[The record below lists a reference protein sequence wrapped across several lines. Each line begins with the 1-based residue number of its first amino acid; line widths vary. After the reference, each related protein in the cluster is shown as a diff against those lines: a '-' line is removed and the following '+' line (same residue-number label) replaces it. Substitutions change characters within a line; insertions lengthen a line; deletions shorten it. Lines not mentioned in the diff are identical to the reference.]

1 MLRMVR
7 DLLDQ
12 QIIDAQGRKVV
23 RINDVTFERMIEDG
37 ADALWVLEID
47 IGIRSI
53 FRRLLQGV
61 VPPRLVRRLQGR
73 IPPNSIRWEFCNII
87 EPDPQRRLRLN
98 ISNRLLE
105 DMHPADL
112 ADIVEELS
120 PEDRESIFEN
130 IDSEV
135 AADALTEVDPDIQ
148 ASILE
153 SLETETAADIVEEM
167 SPDHAADALS
177 ELGAETSE
185 EILEEM
191 ENAPKTE
198 VRELLEFEEDTAGGM
213 MNTEFVSLH
222 EHATVADALQALKQ
236 NEDLLESLN
245 TMFLVD
251 AHERLKAAV
260 PLARLFLH
268 EGATELG
275 VAGVR
280 QSARSSGD
288 GEAGSGDRDFR
299 QVQPADASGGRRR
312 WETCGRDHG
321 GRRHH
326 RAAAALARVLRDG
339 ELVTGFHQFRDFLP
353 VELALRVK
361 RNPSVV
367 VHVGRLEETR
377 IFEKNSRFALQ
388 DFEGDGGF
396 VLLAVKNAEWLFLE
410 AKKGMSEVGGFD
422 RVGQGEADF
431 SKTRRSFLPRE
442 SLDAAPRVFGH
453 SGQRVGVRA
462 RFDRGV
468 ERHAIDVIEQAL
480 GQAHRGCR
488 FRGERF
494 HVFFDARLEYLV
506 GKDAVDQSDAA
517 ELRAR
522 RWARR

>member
-1 MLRMVR
+1 MAEKFLFLTELLGLKVFDLKGRRIGVVKDAAVVPLVDPVRVDRFLIGGVGSSWLTVRHDQIRSISLEGIHLRDENLTPYHSDEYMLRMVR

-23 RINDVTFERMIEDG
+23 RINDVTFERMIENEC
-37 ADALWVLEID
+37 DALWVLEID

-73 IPPNSIRWEFCNII
+73 IPPNSIRWEYCNII

-105 DMHPADL
+105 HMHPADL

-167 SPDHAADALS
+167 SPDHAADALG

-191 ENAPKTE
+191 EHAPKAE

-222 EHATVADALQALKQ
+222 HDATVADALQALKQ

-251 AHERLKAAV
+251 AQERLKASV

-268 EGATELG
+268 EGATQLATLASDNLVEVQVGEKQERVTEIFDKYNLLTLPVVDEEG
-275 VAGVR
+275 KLAGVIT
-280 QSARSSGD
+280 
-288 GEAGSGDRDFR
+288 
-299 QVQPADASGGRRR
+299 ADDVIS
-312 WETCGRDHG
+312 
-321 GRRHH
+321 
-326 RAAAALARVLRDG
+326 VLR
-339 ELVTGFHQFRDFLP
+339 
-353 VELALRVK
+353 
-361 RNPSVV
+361 
-367 VHVGRLEETR
+367 
-377 IFEKNSRFALQ
+377 
-388 DFEGDGGF
+388 
-396 VLLAVKNAEWLFLE
+396 
-410 AKKGMSEVGGFD
+410 
-422 RVGQGEADF
+422 
-431 SKTRRSFLPRE
+431 
-442 SLDAAPRVFGH
+442 
-453 SGQRVGVRA
+453 
-462 RFDRGV
+462 
-468 ERHAIDVIEQAL
+468 
-480 GQAHRGCR
+480 HR
-488 FRGERF
+488 
-494 HVFFDARLEYLV
+494 
-506 GKDAVDQSDAA
+506 
-517 ELRAR
+517 
-522 RWARR
+522 

>member
-1 MLRMVR
+1 MAEKLLFLTEILGLKVFDLKGRRIGVVKDAAVVPLVDPVRVDRYLIGGVGMAWLTVRHDQIRSISLDGIHLRDENLTPYHSDEYMLRMVR

-135 AADALTEVDPDIQ
+135 AADALTEVEPEIQ

-251 AHERLKAAV
+251 GHQRLKAAI

-268 EGATELG
+268 EGATELASLASDNLVEVQVTEKQDRVTEIFDKYNLLTLPVVDDDG
-275 VAGVR
+275 KLAGVIT
-280 QSARSSGD
+280 
-288 GEAGSGDRDFR
+288 
-299 QVQPADASGGRRR
+299 ADDVI
-312 WETCGRDHG
+312 T
-321 GRRHH
+321 
-326 RAAAALARVLRDG
+326 VLR
-339 ELVTGFHQFRDFLP
+339 
-353 VELALRVK
+353 
-361 RNPSVV
+361 
-367 VHVGRLEETR
+367 
-377 IFEKNSRFALQ
+377 
-388 DFEGDGGF
+388 
-396 VLLAVKNAEWLFLE
+396 
-410 AKKGMSEVGGFD
+410 
-422 RVGQGEADF
+422 
-431 SKTRRSFLPRE
+431 
-442 SLDAAPRVFGH
+442 
-453 SGQRVGVRA
+453 QR
-462 RFDRGV
+462 
-468 ERHAIDVIEQAL
+468 
-480 GQAHRGCR
+480 
-488 FRGERF
+488 
-494 HVFFDARLEYLV
+494 
-506 GKDAVDQSDAA
+506 
-517 ELRAR
+517 
-522 RWARR
+522 